1 MSRFIE
7 HLTPGMK
14 VVVAT
19 LLQDG
24 DMEAR
29 EIAEM
34 TGLSIKTLVQ
44 SGYLARMVEMGAIRV
59 SSYERSGGDPTPTYS
74 VTKGKNAN
82 PPARMTEAQRSRRW
96 RKLVGFGTNEFKRA
110 RALRELA
117 RVTTRHGEEMRCE

>member
-7 HLTPGMK
+7 RLTPSMK

-19 LLQDG
+19 LTQDG

-34 TGLSIKTLVQ
+34 TGLSIKTLVT

-74 VTKGKNAN
+74 VTKGKNAI

-96 RKLVGFGTNEFKRA
+96 RKLVGFGTKEFKRA
-110 RALRELA
+110 RALRELVRLTA
-117 RVTTRHGEEMRCE
+117 

>member
-1 MSRFIE
+1 MSRFSGR
-7 HLTPGMK
+7 LTPGMK
-14 VVVAT
+14 SVVEVLAD
-19 LLQDG
+19 DG

-74 VTKGKNAN
+74 VTKGANAT

-96 RKLVGFGTNEFKRA
+96 RKLVGFGTPEFKRA

-117 RVTTRHGEEMRCE
+117 RLTA

>member
-1 MSRFIE
+1 MSKFSGR
-7 HLTPGMK
+7 LTPAMK
-14 VVVAT
+14 GVIEVLT
-19 LLQDG
+19 LDG

-34 TGLSIKTLVQ
+34 TGLSIKTLVT
-44 SGYLARMVEMGAIRV
+44 SGYLARMVEMGAIRI

-74 VTKGKNAN
+74 IKPGKNAT

-96 RKLVGFGTNEFKRA
+96 RKLVGFGTKEFKRA

-117 RVTTRHGEEMRCE
+117 RITA

>member
-1 MSRFIE
+1 MSHFSGR
-7 HLTPGMK
+7 LTPGMK
-14 VVVAT
+14 SVIAT
-19 LLQDG
+19 LTDDG

-34 TGLSIKTLVQ
+34 TGLSLKTLVT
-44 SGYLARMVEMGAIRV
+44 SGYLSRMVEMGAIRI

-74 VTKGKNAN
+74 ITKGKNAN

-96 RKLVGFGTNEFKRA
+96 RKLVGFGTKEFKRA

-117 RVTTRHGEEMRCE
+117 RITTCS